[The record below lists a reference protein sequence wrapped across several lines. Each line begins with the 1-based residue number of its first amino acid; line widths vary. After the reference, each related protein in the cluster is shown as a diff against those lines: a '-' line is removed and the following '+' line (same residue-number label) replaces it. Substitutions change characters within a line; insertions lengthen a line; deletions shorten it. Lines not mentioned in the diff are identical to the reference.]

1 LNSGRISVPKNQ
13 KKRMI
18 VFLFLLVALD
28 GTRGDLEISVPHSG
42 SLTANGTN
50 GWLSAADASTLK
62 SASDT
67 ACGAASVPIVSTVLS
82 AGSAPLVFT
91 TSAKLSAPLPAMRN

>member
-1 LNSGRISVPKNQ
+1 
-13 KKRMI
+13 MI

-28 GTRGDLEISVPHSG
+28 GTRGDLLISVPHSG
-42 SLTANGTN
+42 SLKPVNATSN
-50 GWLSAADASTLK
+50 WLSAADGSSLT

-67 ACGAASVPIVSTVLS
+67 ACGAASVPIVSAVLS
-82 AGSAPLVFT
+82 AGSAPLVFA